1 MKERTEDWQ
10 RLTLPFNENIDDAL
24 QQQHHASQFIAL
36 VGRHLIP
43 QQPDDSNTNMQYLLD
58 KELLVGNALVNG
70 MRLALQLSD
79 LTLYII
85 DEDNKLKSEISLV
98 GKITE
103 QVFEEVKQTFAEFGV
118 DISNLKNE
126 LHYEMPSHDL
136 LDGASFTI
144 KEKKLYQENTDYR
157 HNAEVILNEI
167 AAGFGDADS
176 VRVWPHHFDTG
187 TFIPFAYND
196 KGELSQS
203 IGIGWSIPDSMV
215 NEPYYYLSFW
225 SEQPVESF
233 EALSPLEAGKWITTG
248 WNGGVLKLSEILK
261 YTSAGE
267 QQSLVQTFFNSGI
280 KILTNHFKK

>member
-1 MKERTEDWQ
+1 MSIRKKNWKT
-10 RLTLPFNENIDDAL
+10 LTLPFNDDLNDAL
-24 QQQHHASQFIAL
+24 QQRHHASQFIAL

-58 KELLVGNALVNG
+58 KELLVGNELANG

-79 LTLYII
+79 LTLYIL
-85 DEDNKLKSEISLV
+85 DKQNKHKSKISLV
-98 GKITE
+98 GKITG
-103 QVFEEVKQTFAEFGV
+103 QVFEEVKQTLAEFGV
-118 DISNLKNE
+118 DTSNLKNE

-136 LDGASFTI
+136 LDGASFAI
-144 KEKKLYQENTDYR
+144 KEKKLFQENSDYR

-176 VRVWPHHFDTG
+176 IRVWPHHFDTG

-203 IGIGWSIPDSMV
+203 IGIGWSIPDNMV

-233 EALSPLEAGKWITTG
+233 EGLMPLEAGKWITTG
-248 WNGGVLKLSEILK
+248 WNGGVLTQSDILQSS
-261 YTSAGE
+261 SADE
-267 QQSLVQTFFNSGI
+267 QQALVQRFFNAGI
-280 KILTNHFKK
+280 KILTTHFKK

>member
-1 MKERTEDWQ
+1 MSTQ
-10 RLTLPFNENIDDAL
+10 RENWKTLTLSFNDDLNDAL

-58 KELLVGNALVNG
+58 KELLVGNALANG

-85 DEDNKLKSEISLV
+85 DKDSKHKSEISLA
-98 GKITE
+98 GKIME
-103 QVFEEVKQTFAEFGV
+103 QVFEEVKQSFAEFGV
-118 DISNLKNE
+118 DTTNLKYK
-126 LHYEMPSHDL
+126 LHYEMPSHNL

-144 KEKKLYQENTDYR
+144 KEKKLYQENAAYR
-157 HNAEVILNEI
+157 HNAELILNEI
-167 AAGFGDADS
+167 ASGFRDTDS

-187 TFIPFAYND
+187 TFIPLAHND

-233 EALSPLEAGKWITTG
+233 EVLLPLDAGKWITTG
-248 WNGGVLKLSEILK
+248 WNGGVLTQSEILQSS
-261 YTSAGE
+261 SADE
-267 QQSLVQTFFNSGI
+267 QQNLVKTFFKSGI
-280 KILTNHFKK
+280 KILSNHFKK